1 MLERTNITPPAT
13 IELVRQNILK
23 YKNPLGLKGRELTS
37 WAEGLEFSSDSEYL
51 FYTGTEYQM
60 LPYIDSLVK
69 ALKTMNHLG
78 SGKKILFGLRNM
90 VDKLGFN
97 PEKVYA
103 GILAKDRDKTASI
116 LKKHVL
122 ILKALGITPQYLGEE
137 EWYAGAL
144 LYEYGYLNDVK
155 FIAEKLTNTLKARK
169 IKKIVVASPHAAE
182 MFREI
187 YPNITDFPFEVYT
200 MPEFLTENLEKLP
213 KKTSKQR
220 FVIHDPCRLARELG
234 VYKEIRDVIKIT
246 TGGEIIEPPQSG
258 RFTTCCGGATKLL
271 FPELAEAL
279 AKQRIKEFENLGEE
293 IITACPYC
301 YFNLSQYSTLPV
313 KDLTEILL

>member
-1 MLERTNITPPAT
+1 MLEITKINPPAT
-13 IELVRQNILK
+13 LELVRQNILK

-60 LPYIDSLVK
+60 LPYLDSLVK

-78 SGKKILFGLRNM
+78 SGKKILYGLRNM

-103 GILAKDRDKTASI
+103 GILAKDKEKTRDI
-116 LKKHVL
+116 LRKHVL
-122 ILKALGITPQYLGEE
+122 ILKALGIKPQYLGEE

-144 LYEYGYLNDVK
+144 LYEYGYENDVIE
-155 FIAEKLTNTLKARK
+155 IAKNLANTLKERK
-169 IKKIVVASPHAAE
+169 ITKIITASPHAAE
-182 MFREI
+182 MLREI
-187 YPNITDFPFEVYT
+187 YPKFTEFPFKVYT
-200 MPEFLTENLEKLP
+200 MAEFLKENLERLP
-213 KKTSKQR
+213 LNNLHQK

-234 VYKEIRDVIKIT
+234 VFSEIRDIIHKT
-246 TGGEIIEPPQSG
+246 TSAQIIESQQSG

-279 AKQRIKEFENLGEE
+279 AKQRVKELETLGEV

-301 YFNLSQYSTLPV
+301 YFNLSQQSNLPV
-313 KDLTEILL
+313 RDLTEILV